1 MSEENYSDDGG
12 EEAIEEVEEGAEE
25 GAEAG
30 AIVAAETAEEFQEEV
45 QEALEN
51 GATES
56 EVKQMIEEFQLKV
69 NGKTVTK
76 KLDLMDKDAVKREMQ
91 MAAAGRQSMQELAE
105 LRKQY
110 ETDLARLKND
120 PWSVLQE
127 LELDPDDLAEKR
139 LQERVN
145 ELKKSPEQIEREKL
159 SRELNEARKREAD
172 AKKRLDELE
181 MSRLEEQA
189 NAEIQEEIEEALSAY
204 SKLPNVPRVRQKIA
218 DAMLWSMDNGF
229 GNVRVE
235 DVLPS
240 VEEELRGE
248 FNNLFDQLP
257 EETMEHWIGKK
268 NAERLRQ
275 KRVAAAKKSNSNA
288 VKVKPTTASQKQQE
302 EDRKEKQRISSKDFF
317 KSL

>member
-1 MSEENYSDDGG
+1 MSDEIMNDDAG
-12 EEAIEEVEEGAEE
+12 EEIVDAVETE
-25 GAEAG
+25 EAG
-30 AIVAAETAEEFQEEV
+30 GQALNVQAETTEEFQEEV
-45 QEALEN
+45 EEALEN
-51 GATES
+51 GAS
-56 EVKQMIEEFQLKV
+56 EEEVQEMIQEFKLKV

-76 KLDLMDKDAVKREMQ
+76 KIDLKDREAVTREMQ

-105 LRKQY
+105 LRKKY
-110 ETDLARLKND
+110 ESDLARLKND

-127 LELDPDDLAEKR
+127 LELDPDEMAERR
-139 LQERVN
+139 LQDRVN

-172 AKKRLDELE
+172 AKQRLEQLE

-189 NAEIQEEIEEALSAY
+189 NVEIQEEIDDALSAY

-240 VEEELRGE
+240 VEDELRSE

-268 NAERLRQ
+268 NSERMRQ
-275 KRVAAAKKSNSNA
+275 KRLAAAKRASTTPQ
-288 VKVKPTTASQKQQE
+288 KVKATTDAQKQNE
-302 EDRKEKQRISSKDFF
+302 ESKREAKRVSSKEFF
-317 KSL
+317 KNL